1 MRKAKARKG
10 QNWSADALVAITI
23 FLVVLLSFFYIT
35 GRTSQ
40 SKKIDS
46 IAEEAASIPEAFSTS
61 PNQTLVF
68 IEGNKVDAK
77 RLEELSRL
85 DYKELKR
92 QLGIS
97 NDFCI
102 HFEDEKGNIIFI
114 NGTTQTAGIGSGKA
128 GVGNLT
134 CG

>member
-1 MRKAKARKG
+1 
-10 QNWSADALVAITI
+10 
-23 FLVVLLSFFYIT
+23 
-35 GRTSQ
+35 
-40 SKKIDS
+40 
-46 IAEEAASIPEAFSTS
+46 IPEAFSTS

-68 IEGNKVDAK
+68 VEGNKVDARK
-77 RLEELSRL
+77 LEELSRL
-85 DYKELKR
+85 SYEDLKR

-102 HFEDEKGNIIFI
+102 HFEDEKGNIILI
-114 NGTTQTAGIGSGKA
+114 NSTSQTAGIGSSKA